1 MLGGGGSPLQQL
13 HGRGGVWVVKGSR
26 VEPVL
31 LALTLTLTL
40 TRTVSGASEWLQGGT
55 VEPVSL
61 AERPVP
67 LTGPHPNPSPNPSNL
82 AARRRL
88 GAALGHRGALAAH
101 ALWVGGV

>member
-55 VEPVSL
+55 
-61 AERPVP
+61 
-67 LTGPHPNPSPNPSNL
+67 TGP
-82 AARRRL
+82 
-88 GAALGHRGALAAH
+88 
-101 ALWVGGV
+101 

>member
-13 HGRGGVWVVKGSR
+13 HGRGGIWVVKGR
-26 VEPVL
+26 
-31 LALTLTLTL
+31 
-40 TRTVSGASEWLQGGT
+40 Q